1 MWNDYIWNPSTCSC
15 KDSKYLESIINTS
28 VITCDEIIDAEEK
41 KKLFQQALMKNKA
54 CKTQGFYILLAV

>member
-41 KKLFQQALMKNKA
+41 KKTVPTSFNEKQSL
-54 CKTQGFYILLAV
+54 